1 MGAGGGSCS
10 TLILLRLRRV
20 LVDAYVFSRFYWPA
34 AAADAGGAEWER
46 REGVAGE
53 LYCTDEGEESGFSFF
68 FLSIEAGDVLSQPA
82 GRRTQARGAGHG
94 PERRVRTEARTRFYL
109 SFMVP

>member
-68 FLSIEAGDVLSQPA
+68 FPFDRSGRCPLPA
-82 GRRTQARGAGHG
+82 CRAADAGAGSW
-94 PERRVRTEARTRFYL
+94 PR
-109 SFMVP
+109 S